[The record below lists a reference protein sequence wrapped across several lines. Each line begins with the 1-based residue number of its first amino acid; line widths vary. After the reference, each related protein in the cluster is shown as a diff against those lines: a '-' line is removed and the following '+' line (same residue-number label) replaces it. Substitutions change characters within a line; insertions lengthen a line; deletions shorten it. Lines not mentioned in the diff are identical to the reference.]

1 MNADEL
7 YRQQILQSIIN
18 KYGMEY
24 LDHMDYNELEELMEQ
39 EEQYYG
45 RS

>member
-18 KYGMEY
+18 KFGMDY

>member
-1 MNADEL
+1 MNANEL

>member
-18 KYGMEY
+18 KYGMDY